1 MSQHEIPATFTRDQW
16 ARLAWSCHVAGN
28 RDLLVSI
35 FVQTGVDPAVPDQDE
50 RTALRR
56 WWERAMR

>member
-16 ARLAWSCHVAGN
+16 ARIAYACGQTGS

-35 FVQTGVDPAVPDQDE
+35 FVQTGVDPVVPE
-50 RTALRR
+50 EPVRR
-56 WWERAMR
+56 RPRFGRSW